1 MSRLPGLW
9 DALIGALGRDEDT
22 GRQQCVGLQGQIFS
36 METELGRLVQATE
49 ARSGSL
55 KLTWGCGPP

>member
-49 ARSGSL
+49 AHSGSL